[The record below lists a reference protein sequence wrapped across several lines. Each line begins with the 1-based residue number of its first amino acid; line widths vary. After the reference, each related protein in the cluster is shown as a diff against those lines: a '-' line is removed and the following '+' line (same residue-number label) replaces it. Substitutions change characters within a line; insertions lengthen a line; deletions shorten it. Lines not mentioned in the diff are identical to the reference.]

1 MLRSMSMTG
10 ERIEWFSV
18 KLLLIITLFFS
29 FVGHAEDRDLRAF
42 QHGLDTLPL
51 PNGQYVSIWSSV
63 VSEKLQLTNNDEE
76 WSHNVY
82 MASFSNASTQLSPE
96 LLISAPD
103 HTAQEPASS
112 AISRDGHIMVTMEDA
127 YQAKHELM
135 QSYAVFDTQ
144 FKSIAPYQQVA
155 FDGGHSGHVAA
166 VDNHFVIF
174 FSEGW
179 VDGGGVDDLGSGDD
193 VLLKTYNS
201 IGKELGQL
209 SVSVDKQHRDWWPL
223 LAGSQHVA
231 LLVWQRF
238 IDDKTNAQL
247 MYSIYDPIKNTLIKQ
262 PIALRGD
269 VQYYT
274 YDVQF
279 LPTVNRFLIT
289 GTTENN
295 TGFAYLIDEQG
306 LVVNTLNTLPPFVRE
321 AQPAIIGY
329 QNEVEPHKVVE
340 RVVYPIAPSGLVVLD
355 VNKTS
360 INIKQRLYDPYLW
373 QYIGTDGVFLDEQT
387 VYFHTLSQYG
397 LKEMR
402 WHIQK

>member
-1 MLRSMSMTG
+1 MLRTISITG
-10 ERIEWFSV
+10 ERIEWFSANH
-18 KLLLIITLFFS
+18 LLIITLFFS
-29 FVGHAEDRDLRAF
+29 SVGHAEDRDLRAF
-42 QHGLDTLPL
+42 QHGLDILPL
-51 PNGQYVSIWSSV
+51 PNGHYVSIWSSV
-63 VSEKLQLTNNDEE
+63 VSEKLQLSNNDEE
-76 WSHNVY
+76 WSHDVY
-82 MASFSNASTQLSPE
+82 MASFSNTSMRLSPE

-127 YQAKHELM
+127 YQAKHVLM

-144 FKSIAPYQQVA
+144 FNSIVPYQQMA

-179 VDGGGVDDLGSGDD
+179 IEGGGVDELGSGDD

-201 IGKELGQL
+201 IGEELGQL
-209 SVSVDKQHRDWWPL
+209 SVSVGDNHRDWWPI
-223 LAGSQHVA
+223 LAGSRRVA
-231 LLVWQRF
+231 LLLWQRF
-238 IDDKTNAQL
+238 IDGKTNAQL
-247 MYSIYDPIKNTLIKQ
+247 MYSIYDPIKNTLLKQ

-306 LVVNTLNTLPPFVRE
+306 SVVNTLNTLPPFVRE
-321 AQPAIIGY
+321 AQPAITGY
-329 QNEVEPHKVVE
+329 QNGVGQDTEVE
-340 RVVYPIAPSGLVVLD
+340 RVVYPTAPSGLLVLD
-355 VNKTS
+355 VKKNS
-360 INIKQRLYDPYLW
+360 IKLNQRLYDPYLW

-397 LKEMR
+397 LKEKR
-402 WHIQK
+402 WHIPK